1 MSEQNENTEHRIREA
16 LLAEAGDAPAPSDL
30 WARVE
35 PRLERPATPSVGW
48 QRWWRMAAMGAAAA
62 VVLAVGGAGIALIS
76 TGLSSGNED
85 EAILAFSVNDG
96 SLSRTDRDLLALSDP
111 DGHARV
117 EFFNAGV
124 FTDKPIPAP
133 APAAAPAPTGT
144 PAPQVALGLS
154 GWQITDISLETS
166 PPNSGNPQGF
176 AGERQIISQASLD
189 VEVSDVSAATTQLR
203 GLVESLGGFIEHV
216 STSGGPNPGVRLRR
230 RPCPWRPIPRCA

>member
-48 QRWWRMAAMGAAAA
+48 QRRWRMAAMGAAAA

-85 EAILAFSVNDG
+85 EAILAFPVNDG
-96 SLSRTDRDLLALSDP
+96 PLSRDRSLYLLALSDP

-117 EFFNAGV
+117 KLQRRGLHRYTN
-124 FTDKPIPAP
+124 
-133 APAAAPAPTGT
+133 TGT
-144 PAPQVALGLS
+144 SSSRGACSNRDACS
-154 GWQITDISLETS
+154 
-166 PPNSGNPQGF
+166 
-176 AGERQIISQASLD
+176 AG
-189 VEVSDVSAATTQLR
+189 SAWAV
-203 GLVESLGGFIEHV
+203 GMAA
-216 STSGGPNPGVRLRR
+216 N
-230 RPCPWRPIPRCA
+230 